1 MISIFELFDN
11 FNLVPELFVK
21 ALQKFETSFLVSTNL
36 SGKVDSS
43 SHHIYWKFQSYSS
56 LIFCCWMSY
65 TVILGHFLF
74 ALH

>member
-43 SHHIYWKFQSYSS
+43 SHHIY
-56 LIFCCWMSY
+56 
-65 TVILGHFLF
+65 
-74 ALH
+74 